1 MQVSIV
7 TMTIIIVI
15 IIIILVVMFC
25 FPTLCH
31 LSFFRALGFGEGL
44 ARTGSAYG
52 KVVFKKNK
60 KKTIALKIQLF
71 ETVTNP
77 TCNWKMIGLIR

>member
-7 TMTIIIVI
+7 TMTIII
-15 IIIILVVMFC
+15 IIILIVIFC

-52 KVVFKKNK
+52 KVVFLK
-60 KKTIALKIQLF
+60 KKTIVCLNALKIQLF

>member
-52 KVVFKKNK
+52 KVVFFL
-60 KKTIALKIQLF
+60 IVCLDALKIQLF

>member
-7 TMTIIIVI
+7 TMTMTITI
-15 IIIILVVMFC
+15 IIIFFC

-52 KVVFKKNK
+52 KVVFFL
-60 KKTIALKIQLF
+60 IVCLDALKIQSF